1 MPRKNR
7 PIPELTDAEEAAI
20 QAQIA
25 DDADAPE
32 LTEEDFARMRP
43 AREVLPPDLYANLTK
58 NKGGRP
64 KAEVTKVPVT
74 LRVDPD
80 TLAAY
85 KATGAGWQTRM
96 NEALRKGK
104 PKGSP
109 APQRKRA

>member
-1 MPRKNR
+1 MQRKKR
-7 PIPELTDAEEAAI
+7 PIPELSDAEEAAI

-25 DDADAPE
+25 EDLDSPE

-64 KAEVTKVPVT
+64 KSDATKVPVT

-85 KATGAGWQTRM
+85 KATGTGWQTRM

-104 PKGSP
+104 PQVSP
-109 APQRKRA
+109 LERKRA

>member
-7 PIPELTDAEEAAI
+7 PIPELSDAEEAAI

-25 DDADAPE
+25 EDPDNPE

-43 AREVLPPDLYANLTK
+43 AGDVLPPDLYANLTK
-58 NKGGRP
+58 NKRGRP
-64 KAEVTKVPVT
+64 KSDATKVPVT

-104 PKGSP
+104 PRSP
-109 APQRKRA
+109 LQECKRA

>member
-7 PIPELTDAEEAAI
+7 PIPELSDAEEAAI

-25 DDADAPE
+25 EDPDSPE
-32 LTEEDFARMRP
+32 LTEEDFARLRP
-43 AREVLPPDLYANLTK
+43 AQEVLPPDLYASLTRS
-58 NKGGRP
+58 KGGRP
-64 KAEVTKVPVT
+64 KSDVTKVPVT

-96 NEALRKGK
+96 NEVLRKGK
-104 PKGSP
+104 PKASP
-109 APQRKRA
+109 LQRKRA

>member
-1 MPRKNR
+1 MQRKKR
-7 PIPELTDAEEAAI
+7 PIPELSDAEEAAI

-25 DDADAPE
+25 ADPDSPE
-32 LTEEDFARMRP
+32 LTEDDFTRLRP

-58 NKGGRP
+58 NRGGRP
-64 KAEVTKVPVT
+64 KSDVTKVPVT

-85 KATGAGWQTRM
+85 KATGAGWQTRT

-104 PKGSP
+104 PKDSR
-109 APQRKRA
+109 PQRKRV

>member
-1 MPRKNR
+1 MQRKKR
-7 PIPELTDAEEAAI
+7 LIPELSDAEEAAI

-25 DDADAPE
+25 EDPDNPE

-43 AREVLPPDLYANLTK
+43 AQEVLPPDLYASLTR

-64 KAEVTKVPVT
+64 KSEVTKVPIT
-74 LRVDPD
+74 LRIDPD

-104 PKGSP
+104 PKASP
-109 APQRKRA
+109 PQRKRA